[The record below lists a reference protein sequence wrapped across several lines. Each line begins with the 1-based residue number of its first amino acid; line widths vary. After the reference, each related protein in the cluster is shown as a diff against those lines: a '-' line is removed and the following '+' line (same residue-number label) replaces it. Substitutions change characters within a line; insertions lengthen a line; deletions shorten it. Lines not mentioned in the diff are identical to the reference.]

1 MPISERDIF
10 ASLMTDPNHAYNPI
24 EKVWA
29 EAQQRARQFRNN
41 EKALALGFD
50 ETPALEKLFDFIQK
64 ADASEFNIDKFKE
77 SLEGKGTSTGLF
89 GYDDE
94 SSSNVKD
101 KVASFVKKWEAH
113 SDLIEQAFGIQ
124 ISELQEFLSEYAN
137 GNNSDKR
144 EAANSM
150 VNQIENL
157 SSDMERIDEQYQA
170 HMNPSGV
177 DDSDESSSGTEEEE
191 EASHAP
197 YEQSLIDNIDNY
209 KAFIANV
216 KSLNEQKRFWDFPEN
231 QNPLA
236 DPGLIVN
243 HSFGK
248 DKTMPLGGLYNA
260 LNVAS
265 GKFSD
270 LIPFLE
276 ELKDSPGRKL
286 EDVIGKTNPVLLDFM
301 TDYTNPRTGVISPLI
316 IQGLSKYAN
325 HPFVQEQNQIVDN
338 AAPEGT
344 RDEDAYAPPVL
355 DGLIDD
361 DSEPDAAPSTDTPPK
376 GLVEDDTPAG
386 GTPVVETPPVG
397 TQETATPTEGVP
409 AFDLTALNGLIR
421 ANAGN
426 YNKNFPKDEKG
437 WGDNPQLK
445 AGQFNA
451 LRKLGLVNK
460 ENTDGSMGDRRNY
473 EWAEAG
479 KPWEALLTHAI
490 RTQAQSAKGNKAQ
503 PLNDTVFSAMME
515 AYMGGS
521 LTGHVPTTAINTER
535 NENEDPNSTVEESD
549 EGPVITAAPE
559 PTTPTAAQIPAMT
572 SEGWEAYM
580 NEYPHKEVD
589 TYAEGEGISG
599 PRLDQADRKKTRLLP
614 REMPSWENG
623 EFVEGADIDPLRNE
637 AGTLLNDMKD
647 AEGNLTPEGEAHVQ
661 NMFRKLLDIFKASSN
676 RNHPDSLSRRFGT
689 YNREDDPYYYDI
701 NVEDD
706 GFNNDAYN
714 SYMENNGVLEQYLK
728 KFGGLLRLTTDRIER
743 YRLPDPDKTMPIIMG
758 EASDLINPATNE
770 PYTEADLEAFT
781 NASAEGD
788 ANAWPE
794 NLLGPN
800 TQERL
805 TYNTTLPED
814 HPAYRGGIYD
824 QSKSQLGDDIYI
836 HPNAWEWAD
845 ALYSQGLVDPATG
858 YPGFH
863 MLSRKDYDREGGH
876 GLKYGDIWKGV
887 NTIQALLNLKGLE
900 GIDPETGD
908 AYSDLAQ
915 DYNRSSLWKTT
926 HEEDKAKFKL
936 EHEGSM
942 DGAYGNAWNDY
953 QTYLGNPTAEHD
965 PARVIP
971 EAGQTPEE
979 QEIATR
985 RESKPDFWAWTQN
998 FLNGDYADV
1007 MGDVWPTDQLNAEG
1021 LGPNGSPRMHLYKE
1035 DAASSDNHRQPL
1047 LKRSDRME
1055 RWGFAPE
1062 IIGAAV
1068 QEEAVAPSPD
1078 AVTTTTPVTAPEG
1091 TADENAVAADATGGN
1106 AADSAAPLNYDM
1118 VDNRKW
1124 VWVTDEDN
1132 PLEGGWEW
1140 KIPSDAENLK
1150 LGGTP
1155 LLQDSNA
1162 KSGDYQLYDGTYM
1175 PFGEE
1180 KENIEPEIPET
1191 ITTRN
1196 KQIRQILEQQ
1206 FGKDYEEQAQND
1218 SDLQDEIDGE
1228 IGSMINHHENNRLE
1242 SEHDKRV
1249 IQVRRKAREKARAE
1263 EEKPTKTLTDADKP
1277 IEADELERMLAA
1289 YKSAVENTGI
1299 PVDEN
1304 MENYMRMNAA
1314 STPKQFRSDY
1324 GAALKLNA
1332 KHIADSNKRQL
1343 QVDANDIEGY
1353 RGILPLQQM
1362 PTQDDVTTQIRRL
1375 EYWKNKHGEHMTDAT
1390 RKIWN
1395 QRWQEISQA
1404 AANIPDFDM
1413 DEFIVADK
1421 AQAEQDNVEY
1431 GGEDHLKAAGKAHV
1445 KEMYGE
1451 AAYMKAVGEGGA
1463 LRSNRNHK
1471 PWLVI
1476 KYDSNGAGTVHDLR
1490 QRDERTG
1497 EWGKEIDPNSLE
1509 FDEDTHYFD
1518 YNETPGNQPQPSA
1531 AEKFWSKVDRYA
1543 NFRPLDHRGAL
1554 ERFDNDDTKFAK
1566 TKNLLGEQGV
1576 QHGWFHPE
1584 SGAWINPHRYN
1595 DVRDELA
1602 AAGAGSGM
1610 MIPAGEHYHGS
1621 HRANGQGEPNP
1632 RYAFAR
1638 RGKAKTA
1645 QMNNNNDLSYYVDS
1659 QGNINH
1665 ADAEWSAVQQKD
1677 KTQPQ
1682 TVNDVIHDYHSQQF
1696 YNYFTQTAD
1705 SFKDSQGNF
1714 LTGKVLRP
1722 QNPPQTPPQAPL
1734 QMQLL
1739 KDVLEGDALER
1750 RRKQSQHRRKAQPG
1764 SKDLQTDELG
1774 HSGEFWGRNQE
1785 YQQRYQDVLNYPG
1798 SGIVGWLGGIIN
1810 PFAVVSD
1817 VSTGGIG
1824 RGVKGVVSRAL
1835 GNKDPAFEAIRRIR
1849 RQYRV
1854 DAEAEQRTKDVMD
1867 KLEMHGKP
1875 MRYLSPGEAQARS
1888 EDIKDLRNHV
1898 SKRVKWHQQE
1908 AKKLGAAQRPNTPRS
1923 QEHQDHIDRDLEYQN
1938 VNNQLNGLNSELD
1951 SDWGHIN
1958 RLYDRYMGNQQ
1969 VQDKFAPHPSEGDGS
1984 WASRF
1989 ENPPQAYQPSQTGQ
2003 PPSGGLSGL
2012 IGDDSPQSNQLQ
2024 GLVGDDSGNRQ
2035 QNTLQGLIA

>member
-1 MPISERDIF
+1 
-10 ASLMTDPNHAYNPI
+10 MTDPNHAYNPI

-64 ADASEFNIDKFKE
+64 ADEPSEFDIEKFKRALEGTGDNNRGGLFGHSESNVLNKVKRFVANWKPHAELINNVFNID
-77 SLEGKGTSTGLF
+77 L
-89 GYDDE
+89 
-94 SSSNVKD
+94 
-101 KVASFVKKWEAH
+101 
-113 SDLIEQAFGIQ
+113 
-124 ISELQEFLSEYAN
+124 
-137 GNNSDKR
+137 
-144 EAANSM
+144 
-150 VNQIENL
+150 ENL
-157 SSDMERIDEQYQA
+157 QGFLTTHA
-170 HMNPSGV
+170 
-177 DDSDESSSGTEEEE
+177 ESSSGDKKDSITDMMNEIDGVDDLETIERKYNAHIGKAEEAPDNGNEEEV
-191 EASHAP
+191 ASHAP

-209 KAFIANV
+209 KAFITNV
-216 KSLNEQKRFWDFPEN
+216 KELNEQKRFWDFPEN

-248 DKTMPLGGLYNA
+248 DKTMPLGLLYQA

-286 EDVIGKTNPVLLDFM
+286 EDIIGRTNPVLLDFV
-301 TDYTNPRTGVISPLI
+301 DEYTNPSTGAISPLI
-316 IQGLSKYAN
+316 TQGFSKYAN
-325 HPFVQEQNQIVDN
+325 HPFVQEQNQIVDD

-344 RDEDAYAPPVL
+344 REEDAYAPPVL
-355 DGLIDD
+355 NTLIDD
-361 DSEPDAAPSTDTPPK
+361 GPEPDAAPSTDAAPE

-386 GTPVVETPPVG
+386 GTPSAETPPVG

-409 AFDLTALNGLIR
+409 AFDLAALNDLIR

-426 YNKNFPKDEKG
+426 YNINLPTAEEG
-437 WGDNPQLK
+437 WGNNPQLK

-490 RTQAQSAKGNKAQ
+490 RTQAQSARGNKAQ
-503 PLNDTVFSAMME
+503 PLNDTVFSAMMA
-515 AYMGGS
+515 AYTDGS

-549 EGPVITAAPE
+549 EGTVITADPE
-559 PTTPTAAQIPAMT
+559 PTTPTADQISDMT

-589 TYAEGEGISG
+589 TYAEGV
-599 PRLDQADRKKTRLLP
+599 DQAERKKSLLLP

-637 AGTLLNDMKD
+637 EGTLLKDMSPEESKTHLNDMF
-647 AEGNLTPEGEAHVQ
+647 L
-661 NMFRKLLDIFKASSN
+661 RLLKIFKASSN

-728 KFGGLLRLTTDRIER
+728 KFGGLLGLTTDRIER

-758 EASDLINPATNE
+758 EASNLINPATNE

-836 HPNAWEWAD
+836 HPNAWEWVD

-900 GIDPETGD
+900 GTDPETGE

-926 HEEDKAKFKL
+926 HEEDKARFKL

-985 RESKPDFWAWTQN
+985 RESKPDFWTWTNN

-1007 MGDVWPTDQLNAEG
+1007 MGDVWPTDQLNTEG

-1035 DAASSDNHRQPL
+1035 DSARSDNHRQPL
-1047 LKRSDRME
+1047 VKRSDRME

-1078 AVTTTTPVTAPEG
+1078 AVTTTSPVTEPVVADAAPAAG
-1091 TADENAVAADATGGN
+1091 TAEVAPPEPELSGWGQENH
-1106 AADSAAPLNYDM
+1106 
-1118 VDNRKW
+1118 KW
-1124 VWVTDEDN
+1124 VWIANKNN
-1132 PLEGGWEW
+1132 PLEGDWEW
-1140 KIPSDAENLK
+1140 KEPSAEETL
-1150 LGGTP
+1150 LAGTG
-1155 LLQDSNA
+1155 LMVEGNQFD
-1162 KSGDYQLYDGTYM
+1162 
-1175 PFGEE
+1175 
-1180 KENIEPEIPET
+1180 EPEVPES
-1191 ITTRN
+1191 ISTRN
-1196 KQIRQILEQQ
+1196 EQIRQILGQQ

-1218 SDLQDEIDGE
+1218 PDLQEEIDGE
-1228 IGSMINHHENNRLE
+1228 IGSMLRHHGNNRLE
-1242 SEHDKRV
+1242 EEHDKRV
-1249 IQVRRKAREKARAE
+1249 IQVRRKARDKAKLRAE
-1263 EEKPTKTLTDADKP
+1263 TEEAKSTKTLTDADKP

-1299 PVDEN
+1299 PVDED

-1324 GAALKLNA
+1324 GAALKANA

-1413 DEFIVADK
+1413 NEFIASDK

-1431 GGEDHLKAAGKAHV
+1431 GGEEHLKTAGKAHV
-1445 KEMYGE
+1445 KEMHGE

-1705 SFKDSQGNF
+1705 SFKDNQGNF

-1739 KDVLEGDALER
+1739 KDVLRGDALER
-1750 RRKQSQHRRKAQPG
+1750 RRRQASTEPQSQPG
-1764 SKDLQTDELG
+1764 SKDLMSDELG

-1785 YQQRYQDVLNYPG
+1785 YRQRYQDVINYPG

-1810 PFAVVSD
+1810 PFAVTSD
-1817 VSTGGIG
+1817 VSAGGIG

-1835 GNKDPAFEAIRRIR
+1835 GSKDPAFEAIRRIR

-1875 MRYLSPGEAQARS
+1875 MRYLSPGEAQARAQ
-1888 EDIKDLRNHV
+1888 DMKDLRNHV
-1898 SKRVKWHQQE
+1898 SKRGKWHQQE
-1908 AKKLGAAQRPNTPRS
+1908 AVKMAAERAKRGTGAAKS
-1923 QEHQDHIDRDLEYQN
+1923 QEHQNHDEENLKFQN
-1938 VNNQLNGLNSELD
+1938 INNQLNGLNSELD
-1951 SDWGHIN
+1951 SDWEHIN
-1958 RLYDRYMGNQQ
+1958 RLYDQHMGNQQ

-1989 ENPPQAYQPSQTGQ
+1989 ENPPQEYQPSQAGQ

-2012 IGDDSPQSNQLQ
+2012 IGDDSPQSSQLQ